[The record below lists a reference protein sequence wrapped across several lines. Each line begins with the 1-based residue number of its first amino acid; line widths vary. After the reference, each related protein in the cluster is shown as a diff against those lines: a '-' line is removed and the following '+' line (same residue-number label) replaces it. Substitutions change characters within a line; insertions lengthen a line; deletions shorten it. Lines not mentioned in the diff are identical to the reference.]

1 VHARTT
7 TPGRE
12 TRENGGARS
21 VAIRIVHTA
30 DVHLGARHTDLGERA
45 AAQRERQFAAFVA
58 TVDLAIEAQADL
70 FLVAGDLFDSNGQP
84 RRSVERA
91 AEQLGRLA
99 ARRIRSI
106 LLPGTHDVYDRA
118 SIYRAYDL
126 AELAK
131 VSADSGLV
139 TVLTPERPELHIPE
153 LDTVVFGR
161 VFATKRAPTSPLA
174 GFSAASATETWK
186 IGMLH
191 GSLLIPG
198 RTDGDEV
205 VFTTAEVAAS
215 GLDYLAL
222 GHWHAA
228 QVATAGAVRYAYAG
242 APEPVAVDQDR
253 AGQALLVTLSLVDGR
268 RVVEVEERTV
278 GRTRFLRHDVDAA
291 VIGSQPALIAAV
303 AALADPDV
311 VAEVRLVG
319 IRPDDL
325 DVDLDEVTRALSSS
339 FLSIRVRDRSVVPI
353 PPTDEIPGPDTI
365 LGSLV
370 RDTEARIADAEADAD
385 ADPARAAE
393 AAELRDAL
401 AIARHLLVGTEVTL

>member
-1 VHARTT
+1 MAV
-7 TPGRE
+7 
-12 TRENGGARS
+12 
-21 VAIRIVHTA
+21 RIVHTA

-70 FLVAGDLFDSNGQP
+70 FLVAGDLFDSNSQP
-84 RRSVERA
+84 RRSVERV
-91 AEQLGRLA
+91 AEQLARLA
-99 ARRIRSI
+99 GRRIRSV

-118 SIYRAYDL
+118 SIYRAYDF

-131 VSADSGLV
+131 IPAGAGLV
-139 TVLTPERPELHIPE
+139 TVLTPERPEVHFPE

-174 GFSAASATETWK
+174 GFSAAAATETWK
-186 IGMLH
+186 VGMIH

-205 VFTTAEVAAS
+205 VFSTAEVAAS

-222 GHWHAA
+222 GHWHSA

-253 AGQALLVTLSLVDGR
+253 SGKALLVTLALMDGKR
-268 RVVEVEERTV
+268 SVTVEERTV
-278 GRTRFLRHDVDAA
+278 GRTRFLRHEVDAA
-291 VIGSQPALIAAV
+291 TIGSQPALIAAV
-303 AALADPDV
+303 SAFADPDV
-311 VAEVRLVG
+311 VAEVRIVG

-325 DVDLDEVTRALSSS
+325 DVDLDEVTRALAPS
-339 FLSIRVRDRSVVPI
+339 FLSIRVRDRSVTPL
-353 PPTDEIPGPDTI
+353 PATDELPGPDTI

-370 RDTEARIADAEADAD
+370 RDVEARIADAEADAEED
-385 ADPARAAE
+385 AEADTARAAE

>member
-1 VHARTT
+1 MAV
-7 TPGRE
+7 
-12 TRENGGARS
+12 
-21 VAIRIVHTA
+21 RIVHTA

-58 TVDLAIEAQADL
+58 TVDLAVEAKADL
-70 FLVAGDLFDSNGQP
+70 FLVAGDLFDSNSQP
-84 RRSVERA
+84 RRSVERV

-99 ARRIRSI
+99 GRRIRAV

-126 AELAK
+126 AELAAAPAG
-131 VSADSGLV
+131 SDLV
-139 TVLTPERPELHIPE
+139 TLLTPERPEVHFPE

-161 VFATKRAPTSPLA
+161 CFATKRAPASPLA
-174 GFSAASATETWK
+174 GFSAAGAAETWK
-186 IGMLH
+186 VGMIH

-198 RTDGDEV
+198 RTDHDEV
-205 VFTTAEVAAS
+205 VFSADEVAAS

-228 QVATAGAVRYAYAG
+228 QVETAGAVRYAYAG

-253 AGQALLVTLSLVDGR
+253 SGKALLVTLTLVDGKR
-268 RVVEVEERTV
+268 RVEVEERTV
-278 GRTRFLRHDVDAA
+278 GRTRFLRSEVDAA
-291 VIGSQPALIAAV
+291 TIGSQPALV
-303 AALADPDV
+303 ATLSALADPDV
-311 VAEVRLVG
+311 VADIRIVG

-325 DVDLDEVTRALSSS
+325 DLDLDEVAQALVPS
-339 FLSIRVRDRSVVPI
+339 FLAVRVRDRSVASLPAA
-353 PPTDEIPGPDTI
+353 DEVPGPDTI
-365 LGSLV
+365 LGALV
-370 RDTEARIADAEADAD
+370 RDSEARIAEAEAGAA

-401 AIARHLLVGTEVTL
+401 LIARHLLAGTEVTL

>member
-1 VHARTT
+1 
-7 TPGRE
+7 
-12 TRENGGARS
+12 
-21 VAIRIVHTA
+21 VAVRIVHTA
-30 DVHLGARHTDLGERA
+30 DVHLGARHADLGERA

-70 FLVAGDLFDSNGQP
+70 FLVAGDLFDSNSQP
-84 RRSVERA
+84 RRSVERV

-99 ARRIRSI
+99 GRRIRSI

-126 AELAK
+126 AELAQ
-131 VSADSGLV
+131 AAAGSGLV
-139 TVLTPERPELHIPE
+139 TVLTPERPEVHIPE
-153 LDTVVFGR
+153 IDTVVFGR

-174 GFSAASATETWK
+174 GFSASATETWK
-186 IGMLH
+186 VGMIH

-205 VFTTAEVAAS
+205 VFSSAEVAAS

-222 GHWHAA
+222 GHWHSA
-228 QVATAGAVRYAYAG
+228 QVATAGTVRYAYAG

-253 AGQALLVTLSLVDGR
+253 SGKALVVTMSLVDGTR
-268 RVVEVEERTV
+268 SVEVEERTV
-278 GRTRFLRHDVDAA
+278 GRTRFLRHEVDAA
-291 VIGSQPALIAAV
+291 TIGSQPALIASV
-303 AALADPDV
+303 SALADPDV
-311 VAEVRLVG
+311 VAEVRIVG

-325 DVDLDEVTRALSSS
+325 DVDLDEVARALASS
-339 FLSIRVRDRSVVPI
+339 FLSVRVRDRSVVPL
-353 PPTDEIPGPDTI
+353 PPTDEVPGPDTI

-370 RDTEARIADAEADAD
+370 RDMEARIAEVEAGT
-385 ADPARAAE
+385 PATPDTAHGSE